1 MRDGENM
8 SHKLHINNPT
18 LKNHHKGEKNN
29 LDRTLILKSNI
40 HGDNECVSSIALV
53 SVNEME

>member
-8 SHKLHINNPT
+8 SHKLHVNNEESPQREK
-18 LKNHHKGEKNN
+18 KNLN
-29 LDRTLILKSNI
+29 RTLILKSNI
-40 HGDNECVSSIALV
+40 HGNNECVSSTTLV